1 MASLL
6 AILLVGKSSAGS
18 QLVYAYPPHPKAV
31 PRTHKPVYSGRRNTI
46 LRSRYES
53 ASSSSDSQPD
63 DSDSDS
69 DDDEYHGPDSKSF
82 LGFPDPV
89 LASLLSPSQELCDQP
104 FELVLD
110 HLAFVGHPVWLGDG
124 DDNLCTAPSS
134 AGSPAGPD
142 DRADADDADDEETE
156 ETGSRGRGRHPRVPS
171 GPDPAS
177 EAEGEAGDSTERDA
191 TVMPPSSRT
200 ASAPPRPMMIPGRL
214 AEGPSRP
221 DLLVRSQS
229 SFTTT
234 LAMGSSTV
242 SSQHSQTSLISL
254 NRLTSFNLLCVIDT
268 PPDSHLSSHLEG
280 YYNDLVLPVTASME
294 AIERRE
300 HWLGKEAAKLR
311 RAREAA
317 LERNAPWDDFQ
328 ATLPAL
334 SSLAGAI
341 SQLYMAV
348 KRDELAK
355 VYIGPTPVQ
364 VLLRGEL
371 PLGAELE
378 ADERETDAKVLKRDV
393 LEDSLLWRFLDVCQ
407 PTMSFAEYE
416 RLLDLDPQEHGLDE
430 IVDYLVDWRKARI
443 VDVVTLTGTYLIAA
457 SLDPKRLAMKTASFR
472 DAFPSLP
479 SLPRLLS
486 HLSPNEP
493 YSNLV
498 PKGQDS
504 VYLDALIWLL
514 RNEVVVRQQTYVRVQ
529 APATLKRSAGAQR
542 DRTMRH
548 SGVSFASSAEADGA
562 IQLGT
567 SFGAPSVRSLG
578 ASSRKSG
585 SSLVGLGR
593 PASTS
598 SRGEIE
604 RPAVQGI
611 GSRLRAPPLPHDS
624 PIAISQYGATMIP
637 SRITPHQHGG
647 APSVS
652 ATGSNA
658 TTGGSGLAP
667 MSLVFDSGSAEESA
681 SKPSVIVEPCQ
692 PTLLESKWIGE
703 MCRDKDPGLVADFER
718 LVGLLNGRHCVD
730 ELRYRTQLSQKQLQD
745 VFNAFEEYLIFF
757 HRA

>member
-53 ASSSSDSQPD
+53 ASSSSDSQPG

-124 DDNLCTAPSS
+124 DDNLRTAPSS

-171 GPDPAS
+171 GPDSAS

-200 ASAPPRPMMIPGRL
+200 ASAPPRPMMIPDRL

-221 DLLVRSQS
+221 DLLARSQS

-317 LERNAPWDDFQ
+317 LERSACS
-328 ATLPAL
+328 L
-334 SSLAGAI
+334 S
-341 SQLYMAV
+341 
-348 KRDELAK
+348 
-355 VYIGPTPVQ
+355 
-364 VLLRGEL
+364 
-371 PLGAELE
+371 
-378 ADERETDAKVLKRDV
+378 
-393 LEDSLLWRFLDVCQ
+393 
-407 PTMSFAEYE
+407 
-416 RLLDLDPQEHGLDE
+416 
-430 IVDYLVDWRKARI
+430 
-443 VDVVTLTGTYLIAA
+443 
-457 SLDPKRLAMKTASFR
+457 
-472 DAFPSLP
+472 
-479 SLPRLLS
+479 
-486 HLSPNEP
+486 
-493 YSNLV
+493 
-498 PKGQDS
+498 
-504 VYLDALIWLL
+504 
-514 RNEVVVRQQTYVRVQ
+514 
-529 APATLKRSAGAQR
+529 
-542 DRTMRH
+542 
-548 SGVSFASSAEADGA
+548 ASSG
-562 IQLGT
+562 
-567 SFGAPSVRSLG
+567 
-578 ASSRKSG
+578 
-585 SSLVGLGR
+585 
-593 PASTS
+593 
-598 SRGEIE
+598 
-604 RPAVQGI
+604 
-611 GSRLRAPPLPHDS
+611 PPPVKGH
-624 PIAISQYGATMIP
+624 
-637 SRITPHQHGG
+637 
-647 APSVS
+647 
-652 ATGSNA
+652 
-658 TTGGSGLAP
+658 
-667 MSLVFDSGSAEESA
+667 
-681 SKPSVIVEPCQ
+681 
-692 PTLLESKWIGE
+692 
-703 MCRDKDPGLVADFER
+703 
-718 LVGLLNGRHCVD
+718 
-730 ELRYRTQLSQKQLQD
+730 
-745 VFNAFEEYLIFF
+745 
-757 HRA
+757 